1 MGRRSWPRR
10 MPRLSAL
17 AAALGCAC
25 LSILGPLPCRAGE
38 VEVYK
43 APILV
48 RAIGFSARYQGGR
61 VLTAWRRYKRA
72 DFKSYRLVRSST
84 MRDPVFPENGELFS
98 TADRAV
104 TKYEDARV
112 DDGIWYYRLCVI
124 TKGNH
129 RWISPAIEIVVDR
142 TAGPEGVPTPQDFE

>member
-1 MGRRSWPRR
+1 MLRTPF
-10 MPRLSAL
+10 L
-17 AAALGCAC
+17 AAALV
-25 LSILGPLPCRAGE
+25 ILGGLGARAGE
-38 VEVYK
+38 LEVYK

-48 RAIGFSARYQGGR
+48 RAIGFTARYQNGR
-61 VLTAWRRYKRA
+61 VITSWRRYKRA

-84 MRDPVFPENGELFS
+84 MRDPVYPENGELFS

-104 TKYEDARV
+104 TRYEDARV

-129 RWISPAIEIVVDR
+129 RWVSPAIEIVVDR
-142 TAGPEGVPTPQDFE
+142 MAGPEGVPAPQDFE